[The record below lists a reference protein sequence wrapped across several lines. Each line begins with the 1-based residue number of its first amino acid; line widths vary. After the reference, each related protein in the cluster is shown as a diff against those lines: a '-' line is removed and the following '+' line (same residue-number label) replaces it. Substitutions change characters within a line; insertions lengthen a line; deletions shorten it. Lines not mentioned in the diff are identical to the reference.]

1 MSVTDSTPN
10 FRARAAALGLEGT
23 VLDLVI
29 ASGVDTLAKYAF
41 CSAYVPG
48 QPDEAPFKVAVKDM
62 LKQEATVG
70 ELAVLRRLSH
80 EAYSMTAAE
89 LRQSVDRSE
98 DAPAKKLAQ
107 PERADRLKRQ
117 QARLPGLK
125 IEGTL
130 EPADRLVD
138 LLVQQYEENRVA
150 HVELSRC
157 ISKEQEVLSATSK
170 EDRHL
175 TIDSSGTV
183 RIKGKDVKLE
193 ADVSSDLLLTYAL
206 TRRGLACEQANLLA
220 FSNHDAWAER
230 LMRARLEPPPPGYSP
245 ISQSQII
252 TADRKLWVK
261 LAEMTRSGIQTT
273 AAGRPLD
280 LVWDKA
286 CDHPDVLH
294 LLAAATVPV
303 FKGGKG
309 DGKSEGKGG
318 FRFRESPY
326 GKGEKGNKGSG
337 KKGGGANFV
346 PRALEG
352 GVGCTPQGHC
362 LCFGFNLGTCR
373 ERVERQRCSKGLHL
387 CCYPGCFRAH
397 PFTDCPKRAAAMAKA
412 APRE

>member
-10 FRARAAALGLEGT
+10 FRARAAAVGLEGT

-48 QPDEAPFKVAVKDM
+48 QPDEAPFKVAVRDM
-62 LKQEATVG
+62 LKREATVG
-70 ELAVLRRLSH
+70 ELAVLRRLLH

-150 HVELSRC
+150 HVELSR

-170 EDRHL
+170 EDRRL
-175 TIDSSGTV
+175 TIDSSGAV

-193 ADVSSDLLLTYAL
+193 ADVSSDLLLKYAL
-206 TRRGLACEQANLLA
+206 ACRGLACEQANLLA
-220 FSNHDAWAER
+220 FRNHGAWAER
-230 LMRARLEPPPPGYSP
+230 LMRARLEPPPPGYYP

-252 TADRKLWVK
+252 MADRKLWVK
-261 LAEMTRSGIQTT
+261 LADMTCSGIQTT

-280 LVWDKA
+280 LVWDQA
-286 CDHPDVLH
+286 CERPDVLR
-294 LLAAATVPV
+294 LLQPLPAAATVPV

-309 DGKSEGKGG
+309 DRKSEGKGG

-337 KKGGGANFV
+337 KKAVAPILCQERLRAVSGVPPRTIAFV
-346 PRALEG
+346 SG
-352 GVGCTPQGHC
+352 
-362 LCFGFNLGTCR
+362 
-373 ERVERQRCSKGLHL
+373 SI
-387 CCYPGCFRAH
+387 
-397 PFTDCPKRAAAMAKA
+397 
-412 APRE
+412 